1 MLTEARQIEIQAILD
16 EMKPDK
22 LSKLH
27 LRKLQTIK
35 VKETGVRDN
44 ECFCNPA
51 KRVKWF
57 ENFKKWYEENA

>member
-1 MLTEARQIEIQAILD
+1 MLGKARILEIDAILAD
-16 EMKPDK
+16 MKPEK

-27 LRKLQTIK
+27 LRKLQNIK
-35 VKETGVRDN
+35 VKETGIRDN

-57 ENFKKWYEENA
+57 ENFKTWYEENA